1 MKFSTVAEKEYQK
14 TLEEPEKSSS
24 ADRYFRPNQIDNNQ
38 EIEFIFLEE
47 DPLEYWQAFGEN
59 ISDGKA
65 LPFRFPISD
74 QPPSNEEILTAMGGA
89 YTRSKCQFDNE
100 KLGLKKNVSD
110 SPATHCY
117 VWPIFNLDKN
127 CIQIFEVSQPSI
139 SKQII
144 KETGLKKYRKG
155 VGLDSVFSCT
165 LHKVVDGFTKYTF
178 NIIDREE
185 DEDKDAKIADE
196 WESLK
201 ENGFDIDQLILGGD
215 PFNPEGD
222 SKLTNGLIKET

>member
-14 TLEEPEKSSS
+14 TLEEPDKSSS

-110 SPATHCY
+110 SPAVHCY

-185 DEDKDAKIADE
+185 NEDKDELILCE
-196 WESLK
+196 WDKVK
-201 ENGFDIDQLILGGD
+201 EDGFDIDQLILGGD

-222 SKLTNGLIKET
+222 S

>member
-222 SKLTNGLIKET
+222 S

>member
-201 ENGFDIDQLILGGD
+201 EDGFDIDQLVLGGD
-215 PFNPEGD
+215 PFNPEGE
-222 SKLTNGLIKET
+222 S

>member
-14 TLEEPEKSSS
+14 TLEEPDKSSS
-24 ADRYFRPNQIDNNQ
+24 ADRYFRPNQIENNE

-110 SPATHCY
+110 SPAVHCY

-201 ENGFDIDQLILGGD
+201 EDGFDIDQLILGGD

-222 SKLTNGLIKET
+222 S

>member
-14 TLEEPEKSSS
+14 ALEEPEKSSS

-110 SPATHCY
+110 SPAVHCY

-222 SKLTNGLIKET
+222 S

>member
-14 TLEEPEKSSS
+14 ALEEPEKSSS

-110 SPATHCY
+110 SPAVHCY

-185 DEDKDAKIADE
+185 DEDKDAKIADA
-196 WESLK
+196 WELTK

-222 SKLTNGLIKET
+222 S

>member
-1 MKFSTVAEKEYQK
+1 MKFSSVAEKEYQK

-110 SPATHCY
+110 SPAVHCY

-201 ENGFDIDQLILGGD
+201 ENGFDIDQLIPGGD

-222 SKLTNGLIKET
+222 S

>member
-1 MKFSTVAEKEYQK
+1 MKFSSVAEKEYQK

-110 SPATHCY
+110 SPAVHCY

-185 DEDKDAKIADE
+185 DEDKDAKIADA
-196 WESLK
+196 WELTK
-201 ENGFDIDQLILGGD
+201 ENGFDIDQLVVGGD

-222 SKLTNGLIKET
+222 S

>member
-14 TLEEPEKSSS
+14 ALEEPEKSSS
-24 ADRYFRPNQIDNNQ
+24 ADRYFRPNQIENNE

-65 LPFRFPISD
+65 LPFRFAITD

-89 YTRSKCQFDNE
+89 YRRSKCQFDNE

-110 SPATHCY
+110 SPAVHCY

-144 KETGLKKYRKG
+144 RETGLKKYRKG
-155 VGLDSVFSCT
+155 VGLDSEFSCT
-165 LHKVVDGFTKYTF
+165 LHKAVDGFTKYTF

-201 ENGFDIDQLILGGD
+201 EDGFDIDQLVLGGD

-222 SKLTNGLIKET
+222 S

>member
-201 ENGFDIDQLILGGD
+201 EDGFDIDQLILGGD

-222 SKLTNGLIKET
+222 S

>member
-196 WESLK
+196 WEDLK
-201 ENGFDIDQLILGGD
+201 KAGFDIDQLVLGGD

-222 SKLTNGLIKET
+222 S

>member
-1 MKFSTVAEKEYQK
+1 MKFSNVAEKEYQK
-14 TLEEPEKSSS
+14 TLEEPDKSSS
-24 ADRYFRPNQIDNNQ
+24 ADRYFRSNQIDNNQ

-110 SPATHCY
+110 SPAVHCY

-201 ENGFDIDQLILGGD
+201 EDGFDIDQLILGGD

-222 SKLTNGLIKET
+222 S

>member
-14 TLEEPEKSSS
+14 TLEEPDKSSS

-100 KLGLKKNVSD
+100 KLVLKKNVSD

-222 SKLTNGLIKET
+222 S

>member
-201 ENGFDIDQLILGGD
+201 EDGFDIDQLILGGD
-215 PFNPEGD
+215 PFNPEGE
-222 SKLTNGLIKET
+222 S

>member
-1 MKFSTVAEKEYQK
+1 MKFSAVADKEYQK
-14 TLEEPEKSSS
+14 ALDEPDKSSS
-24 ADRYFRPNQIDNNQ
+24 GDRYFRPNQIDNNQ

-110 SPATHCY
+110 SPAVHCY

-222 SKLTNGLIKET
+222 S

>member
-14 TLEEPEKSSS
+14 ALEEPEKSSS
-24 ADRYFRPNQIDNNQ
+24 ADRYFRPNQIENNE

-89 YTRSKCQFDNE
+89 YRRSKCQFDNE

-110 SPATHCY
+110 SPAVHCY

-144 KETGLKKYRKG
+144 RETGLKKYRKG
-155 VGLDSVFSCT
+155 IGLDSEFSCT
-165 LHKVVDGFTKYTF
+165 LHKAVDGFTKYTF

-185 DEDKDAKIADE
+185 DEDKDAKIADA
-196 WESLK
+196 WELTK

-222 SKLTNGLIKET
+222 S

>member
-1 MKFSTVAEKEYQK
+1 MKFSTVAEKEYQR

-110 SPATHCY
+110 SPAVHCY

-222 SKLTNGLIKET
+222 S

>member
-110 SPATHCY
+110 SPAVHCY

-201 ENGFDIDQLILGGD
+201 EDGFDIDQLIFGGD

-222 SKLTNGLIKET
+222 S

>member
-1 MKFSTVAEKEYQK
+1 MKFSDVAEKEYQK
-14 TLEEPEKSSS
+14 TLEEPDKSSS

-196 WESLK
+196 WEDAK
-201 ENGFDIDQLILGGD
+201 KAGFDIDQLVLGGD

-222 SKLTNGLIKET
+222 S

>member
-100 KLGLKKNVSD
+100 KLGLKTNVSD
-110 SPATHCY
+110 SPAVHCY

-222 SKLTNGLIKET
+222 S

>member
-14 TLEEPEKSSS
+14 TLEEPDKSSS

-110 SPATHCY
+110 SPAVHCY

-222 SKLTNGLIKET
+222 S

>member
-1 MKFSTVAEKEYQK
+1 MKFSNVAEKEYQK
-14 TLEEPEKSSS
+14 ALEEPDKSSS

-201 ENGFDIDQLILGGD
+201 EDGFDIDQLVLGGD

-222 SKLTNGLIKET
+222 S

>member
-110 SPATHCY
+110 SPAVHCY

-215 PFNPEGD
+215 PFNPEGE
-222 SKLTNGLIKET
+222 S

>member
-14 TLEEPEKSSS
+14 ALEEPEKSSS
-24 ADRYFRPNQIDNNQ
+24 ADRYFRPNQIENNE

-110 SPATHCY
+110 SPAVHCY

-144 KETGLKKYRKG
+144 RETGLKKYRKG
-155 VGLDSVFSCT
+155 VGLDSEFSCT
-165 LHKVVDGFTKYTF
+165 LHKAVDGFTKYTF

-201 ENGFDIDQLILGGD
+201 EDGFDIDQLVLGGD

-222 SKLTNGLIKET
+222 S

>member
-14 TLEEPEKSSS
+14 TLEEPDKSSS

-110 SPATHCY
+110 SPAVHCY

-215 PFNPEGD
+215 PFNPECD
-222 SKLTNGLIKET
+222 S

>member
-14 TLEEPEKSSS
+14 ALEEPEKSSS

-89 YTRSKCQFDNE
+89 YSRSKCQFDNE

-201 ENGFDIDQLILGGD
+201 EDGFDIDQLVVGGD
-215 PFNPEGD
+215 PFNPEGE
-222 SKLTNGLIKET
+222 S

>member
-144 KETGLKKYRKG
+144 KETGLKKFRKG

-201 ENGFDIDQLILGGD
+201 EDGFDIDQLILGGD

-222 SKLTNGLIKET
+222 S

>member
-1 MKFSTVAEKEYQK
+1 MKFSNVAEKEYQK
-14 TLEEPEKSSS
+14 ALEEPDKSSS

-110 SPATHCY
+110 SPAVHCY

-165 LHKVVDGFTKYTF
+165 LHKLIDGFTKYTF

-196 WESLK
+196 WEDAK
-201 ENGFDIDQLILGGD
+201 KAGFDIDQLVLGGD

-222 SKLTNGLIKET
+222 S

>member
-1 MKFSTVAEKEYQK
+1 MKFSDVAEKEYQK
-14 TLEEPEKSSS
+14 TLEEPDKSSS

-65 LPFRFPISD
+65 LPFRFPISE

-165 LHKVVDGFTKYTF
+165 LHKLIDGFTKYTF

-196 WESLK
+196 WEDAK
-201 ENGFDIDQLILGGD
+201 KAGFDIDQLVLGGD

-222 SKLTNGLIKET
+222 S

>member
-14 TLEEPEKSSS
+14 TLEEPDKSSS

-201 ENGFDIDQLILGGD
+201 EDGFDIDQLILGGD

-222 SKLTNGLIKET
+222 S

>member
-1 MKFSTVAEKEYQK
+1 MKFSNVAEKEYQK
-14 TLEEPEKSSS
+14 TLEEPDKSSS

-196 WESLK
+196 WEDAK
-201 ENGFDIDQLILGGD
+201 KAGFDIDQLILGGD

-222 SKLTNGLIKET
+222 S

>member
-1 MKFSTVAEKEYQK
+1 MKFSTVAEKEYKK
-14 TLEEPEKSSS
+14 TLEEPDKSSS

-185 DEDKDAKIADE
+185 DEDKDTKIADE
-196 WESLK
+196 WGSLK
-201 ENGFDIDQLILGGD
+201 EDGFDIDQLVLGGD
-215 PFNPEGD
+215 PFNPEGE
-222 SKLTNGLIKET
+222 S

>member
-1 MKFSTVAEKEYQK
+1 MKFSDVAEKEYQK
-14 TLEEPEKSSS
+14 TLEEPDKSSS

-65 LPFRFPISD
+65 LPFRFPISE

-196 WESLK
+196 WEDAK
-201 ENGFDIDQLILGGD
+201 KAGFDIDQLVLGGD

-222 SKLTNGLIKET
+222 S